1 MVDTTAAVNSL
12 RNIRHFMKPQRLS
25 AINWLNLLQCFNRG
39 NFHEDFRSN
48 MCSEELFLSVEPNV
62 FGLIFQ
68 GSSGL
73 RHSEIYCNHADV

>member
-1 MVDTTAAVNSL
+1 
-12 RNIRHFMKPQRLS
+12 
-25 AINWLNLLQCFNRG
+25 
-39 NFHEDFRSN
+39 